1 MSLLTQLIKAISP
14 SFWSQQDQKLARLS
28 QACDTI
34 DLERR
39 MRETD
44 RRDRHA
50 SPGRV
55 SGLNTL

>member
-14 SFWSQQDQKLARLS
+14 SSQSQQDQELAWLC

-39 MRETD
+39 MREID
-44 RRDRHA
+44 LRDRHA
-50 SPGRV
+50 SPGRTF
-55 SGLNTL
+55 SLNTL